1 MINGG
6 SRELLVGLVDAGS
19 LELTEVPAASHVPE
33 AWQFALVAPLP
44 DTGNEV
50 VLVGPPDTQ
59 IEIVSASEV
68 LGSGIADPHPTAS
81 GLAGAG
87 LRYRAFAS
95 GTVLYHDTDLTP
107 VPALRKFHNKQTH
120 QT

>member
-1 MINGG
+1 MINEV
-6 SRELLVGLVDAGS
+6 SSELLVDVVDAGS

-33 AWQFALVAPLP
+33 AWQFALEDLLP

-68 LGSGIADPHPTAS
+68 IGSGIADPHTTAS
-81 GLAGAG
+81 GLEVEG
-87 LRYRAFAS
+87 LRY
-95 GTVLYHDTDLTP
+95 L
-107 VPALRKFHNKQTH
+107 ALDRKSTRLNSSH
-120 QT
+120 